1 MIWQDIVIS
10 SSNVLFVVSLINQVV
25 HGFKNKRTSIT
36 LTTSALTTTGLL
48 AMSIAFITLNLNISA
63 AVSFL
68 STVLWTILGIQKVL
82 YR

>member
-36 LTTSALTTTGLL
+36 ITTSALTAVCLL
-48 AMSIAFITLNLNISA
+48 AMTIAFITLSLNISA
-63 AVSFL
+63 SVSFNSL
-68 STVLWTILGIQKVL
+68 AACGK
-82 YR
+82 